1 MALALHKSINNE
13 DDEEGD
19 LCPTVPTPND
29 AGSYPA
35 ASDPT
40 SVVKCLQNNVIDDC
54 HLFFTMRREVIL
66 SWVMQLWQRELKKSL
81 WSTNFPLST

>member
-13 DDEEGD
+13 DDEEGH
-19 LCPTVPTPND
+19 LCPIVPTPND

-35 ASDPT
+35 VSDPT

-54 HLFFTMRREVIL
+54 HLFFTMRREIIL